1 MLKLNKNI
9 GLPYLLTALFMLL
22 AQFHL
27 FADDEI
33 KLTGSAKPV
42 VEVGERFQVVYEV
55 NGEGKNFVSPMFG
68 NLQVLSGPNTSTS
81 SSIQIINGNMQ
92 QSYSMTY
99 TFIVSA
105 SKEGEVTVG
114 PASVTVDGKK
124 YTSNTIHIQVVKATS
139 SHPSTN
145 QGSTQGSA
153 AGQDGV
159 LQDDDLYIKAF
170 VTNTE
175 PYLGEQVIVTY
186 RLYTRVPIANLSM
199 KKASSFNGF
208 WSKSLTD
215 NNQQLQQSRQVIN
228 GKEYTVADIGRYA
241 VFPQKTGKLTIEPAE
256 LECVAQV
263 RTQQQRRRSND
274 PFEDFFNDPFFNR
287 NVRNI
292 ETTLKSKPLVI
303 NVKPLPEQ
311 GKPADFNGAVGDFN
325 FQSSLDKE
333 NLTTNDALTLTLTVN
348 GKGNL
353 ELVNLPKPKFPT
365 DFETYDPKVIS
376 NINTSSSGISGSKK
390 FEYLAIPRTSG
401 DFTIDP
407 VTFSF
412 FNPVEKKYHKYST
425 GEFKIHVEKGDQSSA
440 GVTYSSSAQEDIRFI
455 GKDIRHIKTGP
466 SKLKPVGKYLFHSTL
481 YYVLMGLPVILMLAF
496 ILYWKQQEKRKSNV
510 SLMKTRKANKVARS
524 RLQQADKYRKEKNDK
539 AFYDE
544 IAQALWGYISDKF
557 NIKQSGLSIDTVK
570 DTLTRKG
577 ADEQVVDS
585 FVNTLNNI
593 EFARFAPGDASGKME
608 SVYNE
613 ALNVITKAEKTLK

>member
-1 MLKLNKNI
+1 
-9 GLPYLLTALFMLL
+9 MLL
-22 AQFHL
+22 VQFHL

-33 KLTGSAKPV
+33 KLTGSTKPV

-55 NGEGKNFVSPMFG
+55 NGEGRNFVSPMFG

-105 SKEGEVTVG
+105 SKEGEVTIG
-114 PASVTVDGKK
+114 PASVKVDGKK
-124 YTSNTIHIQVVKATS
+124 YTSNTIHVQVVKASGSQPTGQ
-139 SHPSTN
+139 
-145 QGSTQGSA
+145 QGNNPRNSGT
-153 AGQDGV
+153 DNGV

-170 VTNTE
+170 VSTTD

-215 NNQQLQQSRQVIN
+215 NSQQLQQSRQVIN

-287 NVRNI
+287 NIRNV
-292 ETTLKSKPLVI
+292 ETTLKSDPLTI
-303 NVKPLPEQ
+303 NVKLLPEQ
-311 GKPADFNGAVGDFN
+311 GKPADFNGAVGDFS
-325 FQSSLDKE
+325 FQSALDKDH
-333 NLTTNDALTLTLTVN
+333 LTTNDALTLTLSIS

-365 DFETYDPKVIS
+365 DFETYDPKVTS
-376 NINTSSSGISGSKK
+376 NINTTSSGISGSKK
-390 FEYLAIPRTSG
+390 FEYLAIPRTNG
-401 DFTIDP
+401 DFTISP
-407 VTFSF
+407 ITFSF
-412 FNPVEKKYHKYST
+412 FNPNEKKYHSYST
-425 GEFKIHVEKGDQSSA
+425 GELKIHVDKGNQSGS
-440 GVTYSSSAQEDIRFI
+440 GITYSSSAQEDIKFI
-455 GKDIRHIKTGP
+455 GKDIRHIKTGR
-466 SKLKPVGKYLFHSTL
+466 SKLKPLGIYLFHSTL
-481 YYVLMGLPVILMLAF
+481 YYILIVLPVIIMILF
-496 ILYWKQQEKRKSNV
+496 IIFWKQQEKRKSNV

-524 RLQQADKYRKEKNDK
+524 RLQKADKFRKEQNDK

-557 NIKQSGLSIDTVK
+557 NIKQAGLSIDTVK
-570 DTLTRKG
+570 DTLTKKG
-577 ADEQVVDS
+577 ADEQVVDN